1 MQNESGELI
10 VTESE
15 EMLKKQ
21 EDRDRSSRQGSSPK
35 QASRGQSWKKF
46 SNKVQSIK
54 QIYMSHTDTN
64 NSQPSRAHWS

>member
-10 VTESE
+10 VTENE

-21 EDRDRSSRQGSSPK
+21 EDRDRSNRQESSPK

-46 SNKVQSIK
+46 SNKIQSIK
-54 QIYMSHTDTN
+54 
-64 NSQPSRAHWS
+64 

>member
-1 MQNESGELI
+1 MQNQPGELT

-21 EDRDRSSRQGSSPK
+21 EYGDRSSRQRSSPE

-46 SNKVQSIK
+46 SNKLQRIK
-54 QIYMSHTDTN
+54 LIYMSHTNTN
-64 NSQPSRAHWS
+64 NSQPSRARWF